1 MSANRKA
8 YIVGLTGGIASGK
21 SEAARHLSA
30 LGACCVDADA
40 ISHALT
46 APGGALLG
54 VIRETFGD
62 EVFLPD
68 GTLNRRAL
76 GEVVFNDPAKR
87 LILDSITHPAIQKAI
102 MDDIERAVAAGENLV
117 FINVPLLFETGMDAL
132 CDECWVVSLDRETQ
146 IKRLMARDAL
156 TASEAEKRIESQ
168 MSQDD
173 KLRRAN
179 VVIKNGRPIEL
190 THAELNG
197 LLRDLRRRLK

>member
-46 APGGALLG
+46 ALGGALLG

-102 MDDIERAVAAGENLV
+102 MDDI
-117 FINVPLLFETGMDAL
+117 
-132 CDECWVVSLDRETQ
+132 
-146 IKRLMARDAL
+146 
-156 TASEAEKRIESQ
+156 
-168 MSQDD
+168 
-173 KLRRAN
+173 
-179 VVIKNGRPIEL
+179 
-190 THAELNG
+190 
-197 LLRDLRRRLK
+197 